1 MGYRN
6 GGMASWLATL
16 MPHLPHQR
24 FCLYMD
30 EDAYK
35 GSEYMYAYYTEYF
48 SKLFHKEYIGTCVHP
63 RKLVHPKQ
71 MAPIK

>member
-1 MGYRN
+1 
-6 GGMASWLATL
+6 
-16 MPHLPHQR
+16 
-24 FCLYMD
+24 MD